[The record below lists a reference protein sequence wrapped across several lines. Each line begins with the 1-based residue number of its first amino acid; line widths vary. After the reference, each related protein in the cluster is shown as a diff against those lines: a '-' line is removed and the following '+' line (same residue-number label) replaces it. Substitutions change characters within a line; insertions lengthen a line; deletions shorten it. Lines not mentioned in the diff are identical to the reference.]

1 MKPLNIQ
8 KIAKL
13 DHPDVKDLGGSSE
26 KSRKKY
32 RMTIIKSFLTWSKKN
47 KPLFDPSTND
57 EEFTVLRRQRSY
69 QRGLYGFGFLSNF
82 IIYQAFFTG
91 IYNYRSRELLNMRK
105 IPMALKFTLSV
116 FISGS
121 MTYLLYNDNLYDE
134 QLYSLA
140 LKYRSNYDERYLE
153 KGSSEEMVFA
163 GFKTE

>member
-32 RMTIIKSFLTWSKKN
+32 RMAIIKSFLAWSKKN
-47 KPLFDPSTND
+47 KGLFDQNTND
-57 EEFTVLRRQRSY
+57 EEYTILRRQRSY
-69 QRGLYGFGFLSNF
+69 QRALCFGGLVSNF

-91 IYNYRSRELLNMRK
+91 IYNYRARELLNMRK
-105 IPMALKFTLSV
+105 VPMVFKFTLSV
-116 FISGS
+116 LISGG
-121 MTYLLYNDNLYDE
+121 MTYALYNDNLYDE

-140 LKYRSNYDERYLE
+140 LKYRD
-153 KGSSEEMVFA
+153 
-163 GFKTE
+163 